1 MVSGVSFLVLSVI
14 VAGRAFPCVL
24 FKQMKMANLAFK
36 CVHGL
41 EACVTHKL
49 FQTEILIYGFG

>member
-1 MVSGVSFLVLSVI
+1 MVSVVSYSVLSVI
-14 VAGRAFPCVL
+14 VAGRAFPFVL

-36 CVHGL
+36 RVHGL

-49 FQTEILIYGFG
+49 FQPEILIYGFG